1 MVDFANTAFVFPGQ
15 GSQQVGMGK
24 DLAAA
29 YPVAQETFQQADEI
43 MGFALSEIMF
53 DGPDDVLGDTA
64 NTQPALYVHSIALL
78 RCLKREIP
86 DAMPK
91 FSAGHSLGEFTA
103 LTAAGSLSFEAGLK
117 LVKKR
122 GELMRNAGESNPGSM
137 AALLGIT
144 LEKAQALCQ
153 KAGSDEKPLVIAND
167 NCPGQVVIS
176 GDSDALQT
184 ALDVA
189 KEYGAKRIIPLDV
202 SVATHS
208 PLMQPAREEFTER
221 VRATDFHTPT
231 IHVYGNVSARPLT
244 TVADIRAELD
254 AQLTSTVRWNDS
266 VQNMIEAGA
275 ETFVEIGSGKVLT
288 GLLRRINRDKTGVTI
303 HDVTTLTAFVEANTE

>member
-1 MVDFANTAFVFPGQ
+1 MVDFATTAFVFPGQ
-15 GSQQVGMGK
+15 GSQQIGMGN
-24 DLAAA
+24 DLAEA
-29 YPVAQETFQQADEI
+29 YPVARETFQQADEI

-53 DGPDDVLGDTA
+53 DGSAEALGDTA

-78 RCLKREIP
+78 RCLKQ
-86 DAMPK
+86 DMPQALPG
-91 FSAGHSLGEFTA
+91 FTAGHSLGEFTA
-103 LTAAGSLSFEAGLK
+103 LTAAGSLDFEAGLK
-117 LVKKR
+117 LVKER
-122 GELMRNAGESNPGSM
+122 GRLMRDAGASNPGSM

-144 LEKAQALCQ
+144 LENTQKLCQ
-153 KAGSDEKPLVIAND
+153 EFGTDDKPLVIAND

-176 GDSDALQT
+176 GDSDALQS

-208 PLMQPAREEFTER
+208 PLMQPAKETFAELVRETSFQPPAIR
-221 VRATDFHTPT
+221 
-231 IHVYGNVSARPLT
+231 VYGNVSARPLT

-254 AQLTSTVRWNDS
+254 AQLTSTVRWNAS

-275 ETFVEIGSGKVLT
+275 ETFVEIGAGKVLT
-288 GLLRRINRDKTGVTI
+288 GLLRRINRDKIGLTVQ
-303 HDVTTLTAFVEANTE
+303 DVPTLTAFIAANAK

>member
-1 MVDFANTAFVFPGQ
+1 MVDFATTAFVFPGQ
-15 GSQQVGMGK
+15 GSQQIGMGN
-24 DLAAA
+24 DLAEA
-29 YPVAQETFQQADEI
+29 YPVARETFQQADEI

-53 DGPDDVLGDTA
+53 DGSAEALGDTA

-78 RCLKREIP
+78 RCLKQ
-86 DAMPK
+86 DMPQALPG
-91 FSAGHSLGEFTA
+91 FTAGHSLGEFTA
-103 LTAAGSLSFEAGLK
+103 LTAAGSLDFEAGLK
-117 LVKKR
+117 LVKER
-122 GELMRNAGESNPGSM
+122 GRLMRDAGASNPGSM

-144 LEKAQALCQ
+144 LENTQKLCQ
-153 KAGSDEKPLVIAND
+153 EFGTDDKPLVIAND

-176 GDSDALQT
+176 GDSDALQS

-208 PLMQPAREEFTER
+208 PLMQPAKETFAELVRETHFEPPAIR
-221 VRATDFHTPT
+221 
-231 IHVYGNVSARPLT
+231 VYGNVSARPLT

-254 AQLTSTVRWNDS
+254 AQLTSTVRWNAS

-275 ETFVEIGSGKVLT
+275 ETFVEIGAGKVLT
-288 GLLRRINRDKTGVTI
+288 GLLRRINRDKIGLSVQ
-303 HDVTTLTAFVEANTE
+303 DVPTLTAFIASNAK